1 MKLVCS
7 ALAVAILC
15 GCAAPNTPG
24 AGSGERYTPVVD
36 MQGLDMSRYS
46 ADLDSCRSYTRTIN
60 PAAEALAGAV
70 VGALVGAAIGSAV
83 SSGTRWQGST
93 TRFGAGYGATSG
105 TLGAGG
111 RAVVKQETIMANCMA
126 GRGYRTLDA
135 TVPVNYAAPS
145 PYVAVQVA
153 SIAPMAGMVQQPVAI
168 PVAYNPAQYSLPP
181 QQVPVQA
188 AILPTGTDTYNA
200 ERLAKEQSC
209 AALPRAA
216 LSAKG
221 AGFETYSVAC
231 ANGDTIA
238 IRCEFGNCR
247 VLR

>member
-1 MKLVCS
+1 MKLICS
-7 ALAVAILC
+7 TVSLAILC

-24 AGSGERYTPVVD
+24 AGSGERYTPVID
-36 MQGLDMSRYS
+36 MQGLDTSRYMS
-46 ADLDSCRSYTRTIN
+46 DLDSCRAYTRTIN
-60 PAAEALAGAV
+60 PAADAMAGAL

-105 TLGAGG
+105 TLAAGG

-145 PYVAVQVA
+145 PYAPMQVA
-153 SIAPMAGMVQQPVAI
+153 SGAAVGEMVQQPMQSVS
-168 PVAYNPAQYSLPP
+168 YNPAQYSLPLAP
-181 QQVPVQA
+181 IQA
-188 AILPTGTDTYNA
+188 AILPTGKDTYSA
-200 ERLAKEQSC
+200 ERLAKDQSC
-209 AALPRAA
+209 AAQPRAA

-231 ANGDTIA
+231 SNGDTIA